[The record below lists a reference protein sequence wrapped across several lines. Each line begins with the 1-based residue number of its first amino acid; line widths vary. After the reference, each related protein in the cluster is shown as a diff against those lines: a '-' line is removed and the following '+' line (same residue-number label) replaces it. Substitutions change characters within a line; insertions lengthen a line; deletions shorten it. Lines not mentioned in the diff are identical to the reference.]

1 MRGLDAVLSRFGS
14 EHALIML
21 NFAPQHVRLENI
33 VALTTED
40 IKQIAHLA
48 RIGLDESALE
58 PLREDLSTVLSLVE
72 QLNAIDTEG
81 VEPMAHPGN
90 AVLRLRDD
98 EVSEENARDSLQ
110 APAPAVEQGYFL
122 VPRVIE

>member
-1 MRGLDAVLSRFGS
+1 MSAFFGK
-14 EHALIML
+14 L
-21 NFAPQHVRLENI
+21 
-33 VALTTED
+33 VALTTDD

-48 RIGLDESALE
+48 RIGLDDAAVE
-58 PLREDLSTVLSLVE
+58 PLRNDLSTVLGLVE
-72 QLNAIDTEG
+72 QLNAIDTDG

-90 AVLRLRDD
+90 AVLRLREDQ
-98 EVSEENARDSLQ
+98 VSEDNLRDALQ